1 MLRSLLLVVLGLLMW
16 GAEPT
21 PADTPS
27 TEPSAVATVEAAEVE
42 ATDAE
47 TTQTDSTEPT
57 TPATWTKA
65 GLVIIEGMI
74 DDGRAAYFR
83 RSLERASAEN
93 VDLLVVHL
101 STDGGYLHSAI
112 TFVETALEE
121 ARTRKVRMVALVEG
135 KAWSAGALIAY
146 AHHEVYITPG
156 SHIGDIGIISRNSD
170 GEITYAPEKI
180 ETVVRAHMR
189 SISEANGW
197 DMAKLVKM
205 TARNQDL
212 YRFTLADGTQRFVIE
227 DDLDTFR
234 ADHDE
239 TVRATQ
245 TRVLGHD
252 RLISY
257 TAQEAVREQMA
268 TAIMADLPALW
279 AHLGVDPDTVVDL
292 KPTPT
297 EKLSWLLASF
307 APLLASLAV
316 LFIILEMKT
325 PGVGIFAILALVC
338 GLGFFV
344 CQYYLDLANALEL
357 ILVVIGVLIIVV
369 DLFLLPTGGILAI
382 IGATMALSGLLL
394 AFMPD
399 DIQFS
404 PSAEGFGDALGTAL
418 KDSLLSLAV
427 FTGGLVWI
435 IRFLPQSRAVARIA
449 AMGEITATSAG
460 TLEQTAATL
469 VGRTAT
475 VHSDLRPSGSILL
488 DGDTVSATS
497 EHGTYIQ
504 AGAMVTIIAMRYGEA
519 IVRPHVTTPAGGTV

>member
-1 MLRSLLLVVLGLLMW
+1 MLRFLLLGVLGLLAW
-16 GAEPT
+16 SAVGVGPAASAETPAEPPVEAET
-21 PADTPS
+21 ADT
-27 TEPSAVATVEAAEVE
+27 A
-42 ATDAE
+42 D
-47 TTQTDSTEPT
+47 TTADT
-57 TPATWTKA
+57 TWTKA
-65 GLVIIEGMI
+65 GLVVIEGMI

-83 RSLERASAEN
+83 RSLERARKEG
-93 VDLLVVHL
+93 VDLLVVQL
-101 STDGGYLHSAI
+101 TTDGGYLHSAI

-121 ARTRKVRMVALVEG
+121 ARGQDVRMVALVDG

-146 AHHEVYITPG
+146 AHHEVYLTPG
-156 SHIGDIGIISRNSD
+156 SHIGDIGIITQTAE
-170 GEITYAPEKI
+170 GKIEYLPEKI

-227 DDLDTFR
+227 DDLETFK
-234 ADHDE
+234 ADHDA
-239 TVRATQ
+239 TVNATQ

-268 TAIMADLPALW
+268 TGIMNDLPALW
-279 AHLGVDPDTVVDL
+279 EHLGVDIATVVDL
-292 KPTPT
+292 TPTPT
-297 EKLSWLLASF
+297 ERLAWILASF

-344 CQYYLDLANALEL
+344 CQYYLDLASAVEL
-357 ILVVIGVLIIVV
+357 ILVVIGILIIIV
-369 DLFLLPTGGILAI
+369 DLFLLPTGGILAM
-382 IGATMALSGLLL
+382 IGATMALSGLVL
-394 AFMPD
+394 AFMPT

-404 PSAEGFGDALGTAL
+404 PSAEGFGPALGSAL
-418 KDSLLSLAV
+418 KDSLLAMV
-427 FTGGLVWI
+427 IFTGGLVWI

-449 AMGEITATSAG
+449 TMGEITATSAG
-460 TLEQTAATL
+460 ALEQTATTV

-475 VHSDLRPSGSILL
+475 VHSDLRPSGSIVL
-488 DGDTVSATS
+488 DGDTISATT
-497 EHGTYIQ
+497 EHGTYVE
-504 AGAMVTIIAMRYGEA
+504 AGTTVTIVAMRYGEA
-519 IVRPHVTTPAGGTV
+519 IVRVPDASAPGAAS

>member
-1 MLRSLLLVVLGLLMW
+1 MLRFLLLGVLGLVIG
-16 GAEPT
+16 GALGVASAGSAENGADPT
-21 PADTPS
+21 LAPAVETDT
-27 TEPSAVATVEAAEVE
+27 ADADADAAPD
-42 ATDAE
+42 TN
-47 TTQTDSTEPT
+47 
-57 TPATWTKA
+57 WTKA
-65 GLVIIEGMI
+65 GLVVIEGMI

-83 RSLERASAEN
+83 RSLERAREEG
-93 VDLLVVHL
+93 VDLLVVQL
-101 STDGGYLHSAI
+101 TTDGGYLHSAI

-121 ARTRKVRMVALVEG
+121 ARSREVRMVALVDG

-146 AHHEVYITPG
+146 AHHEVYLTPG
-156 SHIGDIGIISRNSD
+156 SHIGDIGIITQTAE
-170 GEITYAPEKI
+170 GKIEYLPEKI

-227 DDLDTFR
+227 DDIETFK

-239 TVRATQ
+239 TVNATQ

-268 TAIMADLPALW
+268 TGIMDDLPALW
-279 AHLGVDPDTVVDL
+279 EHLGVDVATVVDL
-292 KPTPT
+292 SPTPT
-297 EKLSWLLASF
+297 ERMAWILGSF
-307 APLLASLAV
+307 APFLASLAV

-344 CQYYLDLANALEL
+344 CQYYLDLASAVEL
-357 ILVVIGVLIIVV
+357 ILVVIGILIIIV

-382 IGATMALSGLLL
+382 IGATMALSGLVL
-394 AFMPD
+394 AFMPT

-404 PSAEGFGDALGTAL
+404 PTADGFGPALGSAL
-418 KDSLLSLAV
+418 KDSLLAMV
-427 FTGGLVWI
+427 IFTGGLVWI

-460 TLEQTAATL
+460 ALEQTATT
-469 VGRTAT
+469 VIGRTAT
-475 VHSDLRPSGSILL
+475 VHSDLRPSGSIVL
-488 DGDTVSATS
+488 DGDTISATT
-497 EHGTYIQ
+497 EHGTYVE
-504 AGAMVTIIAMRYGEA
+504 AGTTVTIVAMRYGEA
-519 IVRPHVTTPAGGTV
+519 IVRVPDSATPGAAS